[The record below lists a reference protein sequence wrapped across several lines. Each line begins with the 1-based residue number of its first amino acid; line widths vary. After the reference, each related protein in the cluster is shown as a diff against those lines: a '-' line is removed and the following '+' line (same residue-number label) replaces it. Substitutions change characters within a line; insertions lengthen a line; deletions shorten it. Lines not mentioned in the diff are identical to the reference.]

1 MDNLKSRKTLENIA
15 YICFAIATLGGIV
28 VVRMVITR
36 AILRAEEYK
45 KVK

>member
-1 MDNLKSRKTLENIA
+1 MDNTKLRKTLENIA
-15 YICFAIATLGGIV
+15 YILFAIATFGAIV
-28 VVRMVITR
+28 VLRMIITR